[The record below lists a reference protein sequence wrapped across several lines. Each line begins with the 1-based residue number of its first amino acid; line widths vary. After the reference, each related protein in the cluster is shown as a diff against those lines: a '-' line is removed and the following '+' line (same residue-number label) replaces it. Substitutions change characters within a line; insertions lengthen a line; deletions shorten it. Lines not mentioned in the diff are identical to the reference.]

1 MAKPRR
7 SSSSGLSSERS
18 ISKYL
23 TLPPKPTHP
32 KRVPQ
37 ARLLTSADALAQ
49 VEEKE
54 RKKKLALEEKE
65 RKKTEREEKK
75 RQREEEQK
83 RKAEERQRK
92 AETKANKVKEAAEKR
107 KEKAKG
113 AGKRKVSNEATD
125 IPMPPKKRVC
135 KLSQMESDDP
145 EINTDM
151 CCVCSILYSE
161 DRTGK
166 EWIECACGRWL
177 HEECGEDCI
186 LDSNGR
192 ERFCPICL

>member
-1 MAKPRR
+1 ATTTRSPSAADQSLSQSVAKPRR

-32 KRVPQ
+32 KR
-37 ARLLTSADALAQ
+37 
-49 VEEKE
+49 
-54 RKKKLALEEKE
+54 LALEEKE

>member
-1 MAKPRR
+1 MAGPSR
-7 SSSSGLSSERS
+7 SSSSGLSSESS

-32 KRVPQ
+32 KSVPQ

-65 RKKTEREEKK
+65 RKKTEREE
-75 RQREEEQK
+75 EQK
-83 RKAEERQRK
+83 RKTEDRQRK
-92 AETKANKVKEAAEKR
+92 AETKANKVKEAADKR

-125 IPMPPKKRVC
+125 IRVC

-145 EINTDM
+145 EINTDNY
-151 CCVCSILYSE
+151 VL
-161 DRTGK
+161 
-166 EWIECACGRWL
+166 
-177 HEECGEDCI
+177 
-186 LDSNGR
+186 
-192 ERFCPICL
+192 CL